1 MGYYIGNMEFDPDYL
16 EHYGV
21 KGMKWGKH
29 RTRGKIQ
36 DWWTGRDHISNIN
49 GYQKANTNLRKSA
62 DYLIAKTM
70 NDLRGVSNEN
80 TRGNIIEKHNQ
91 TVSPMFN
98 QIITNKDAAKKEM
111 EKYRKAPRQVIAKTI
126 RDGKTRVAYILNKI
140 KVTDGRKKR

>member
-1 MGYYIGNMEFDPDYL
+1 MRYYIDNMEFDPDYL

-29 RTRGKIQ
+29 RSRRNNAIR
-36 DWWTGRDHISNIN
+36 DWWTGLDHISNIN

-62 DYLIAKTM
+62 DYLVAKVM
-70 NDLRGVSNEN
+70 NDLSGVSDKN
-80 TRGNIIEKHNQ
+80 TRGDIVEKHNQ
-91 TVSPMFN
+91 TVSPIFK
-98 QIITNKDAAKKEM
+98 QISTNKDAAKKEI

-140 KVTDGRKKR
+140 KSNR